1 MAIRTQIYLPEAL
14 HRRLKSRARILNK
27 PMAEQ
32 IREALERYL
41 ATEEAPEPIPDDP
54 IWSIPDHAVGG
65 AAGSP
70 RDIAAR
76 HDKYLYGVRQKPEK
90 RIRAGRW
97 RRGQTR

>member
-1 MAIRTQIYLPEAL
+1 VAVRTQIYLPEAL

-27 PMAEQ
+27 PMAVQ

-54 IWSIPDHAVGG
+54 IWSIPDYAVGG

-76 HDKYLYGVRQKPEK
+76 HDEYLYREEGIQAR
-90 RIRAGRW
+90 
-97 RRGQTR
+97 RRGRGRNR